1 MTPDSPTSLLLL
13 SNSTNYSAKFLSH
26 ALEPIDGF
34 LRGSDLV
41 FVPFALADH
50 QAYGELVAGA
60 LSPLGVNVHVAP
72 PDANGA
78 ALINEASAVF
88 IGGGNT
94 FRLLK
99 TLQTLGVMQSIRER
113 YAAGGLRYM
122 GSSAGTNLAC
132 PTIRTTNDMPIVS
145 PEGFEGLGLV
155 PFQINAHFQDDEAFE
170 GHMGETRRTRLN
182 EFLEENDVR
191 PCWRFERAPGW
202 PATGRTG
209 SPWAARTAQFSS
221 VDRRVVQSRKLIWPP
236 ATTCLTSPGSNRS
249 TTSPSNAPSSNRLS
263 VSCACCKG
271 RKRGRDPCSPSEG
284 SGAAPPHP
292 TVTLGDRAGNRR
304 GFASTTVVPTPD
316 GCLAL

>member
-50 QAYGELVAGA
+50 QAYGDLVAGA

-99 TLQTLGVMQSIRER
+99 TLQTLGVMRSVRER

-122 GSSAGTNLAC
+122 GSSAGTNMAC

-145 PEGFEGLGLV
+145 PDGFEALGLI

-182 EFLEENDVR
+182 EFLEENDVPVLALR
-191 PCWRFERAPGW
+191 EGAWLAGDGKDKLTLGGENGAILF
-202 PATGRTG
+202 
-209 SPWAARTAQFSS
+209 
-221 VDRRVVQSRKLIWPP
+221 RRSQ
-236 ATTCLTSPGSNRS
+236 
-249 TTSPSNAPSSNRLS
+249 
-263 VSCACCKG
+263 
-271 RKRGRDPCSPSEG
+271 
-284 SGAAPPHP
+284 SGAVEEVDLAA
-292 TVTLGDRAGNRR
+292 GDDLSDLAGIDPLYDQPRQR
-304 GFASTTVVPTPD
+304 TIV
-316 GCLAL
+316 